1 MSGNNKLNQEAH
13 LQDCGQIAMLAAF
26 FAHTDFDKKIL
37 DPVFRQYVLL
47 QKNNILKILDT
58 GFNLL
63 SSDTTLQPV
72 DLGFVEAQS
81 SLSSLKSKPESVV
94 VPTVQTVKTQLSSNS
109 DATGS
114 QEQIKDD
121 RKSGSLSDTDVLST
135 VRQICSEKTGYPL
148 DFLESQLDLEAD
160 LGVDTIKQMEIVAAV
175 REHFSLPKKEGFSLK
190 DVPTL
195 EKLSAF
201 VEAQL

>member
-1 MSGNNKLNQEAH
+1 MSDSNKVNQQVH

-26 FAHTDFDKKIL
+26 FSQADFDKKIL
-37 DPVFRQYVLL
+37 DPTFRQYVLS

-58 GFNLL
+58 GFTLV
-63 SSDTTLQPV
+63 STVSDISNVSTVQPT
-72 DLGFVEAQS
+72 DLGFVEPASLLSAS
-81 SLSSLKSKPESVV
+81 SPKQEPVVDLLSKA
-94 VPTVQTVKTQLSSNS
+94 TSS
-109 DATGS
+109 
-114 QEQIKDD
+114 QV
-121 RKSGSLSDTDVLST
+121 DVLST

-160 LGVDTIKQMEIVAAV
+160 LGVDTIKQMEIVAAI

-190 DVPTL
+190 DVPTI

-201 VEAQL
+201 VQAQL